1 MKCAGYVM
9 GGVWGDMRI
18 ARGVPPTPTKLENKN
33 EKNIKKNV
41 DKFYVLYIIVFKLMQ
56 RLHQR
61 NNQTNKVNM
70 NITKNMNIWIA
81 SVTTLIVVLSIAQN
95 ANAALKKVCVTDNGT
110 KVACITL
117 KKGGK

>member
-1 MKCAGYVM
+1 
-9 GGVWGDMRI
+9 
-18 ARGVPPTPTKLENKN
+18 
-33 EKNIKKNV
+33 
-41 DKFYVLYIIVFKLMQ
+41 
-56 RLHQR
+56 
-61 NNQTNKVNM
+61 M

-117 KKGGK
+117 KGGK